1 VPLAILDN
9 GMAVTLPMFYHNP
22 KENGQ
27 LSNEELMPYIE
38 RYLRELN
45 EEYRLMETGVEQHF
59 AVDCA
64 AADLCLT
71 LGNHLSHKGY
81 DVWKYTKKDLNQ
93 TTDIVNNAFARNILY
108 VIDYGGYYNYHRNRF
123 IEGTSQLVIDL
134 ELMTWDEKNEKFD
147 DSIPND
153 CCDAFRY
160 AVCTFYNN
168 PNNIWETP
176 NPELRFKENIN
187 D

>member
-1 VPLAILDN
+1 
-9 GMAVTLPMFYHNP
+9 MAVTLPMFYHNP
-22 KENGQ
+22 KINGQ

-38 RYLRELN
+38 RYLSELN
-45 EEYRLMETGVEQHF
+45 ETYKLKETGVSQHF

-71 LGNHLSHKGY
+71 LGNHLAHKGY

-108 VIDYGGYYNYHRNRF
+108 VIDYGGYYNYHRNMF

-134 ELMTWDEKNEKFD
+134 ELMTWNEKNEKFD
-147 DSIPND
+147 DTVPND
-153 CCDAFRY
+153 CADAFRY
-160 AVCTFYNN
+160 AVCTYFNN

-176 NPELRFKENIN
+176 NPELRFKENRN
-187 D
+187 E